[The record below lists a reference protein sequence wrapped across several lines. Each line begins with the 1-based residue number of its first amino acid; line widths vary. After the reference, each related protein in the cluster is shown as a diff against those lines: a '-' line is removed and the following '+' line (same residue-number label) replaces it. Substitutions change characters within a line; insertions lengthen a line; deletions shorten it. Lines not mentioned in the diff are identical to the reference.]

1 MRSQDIGDITEI
13 DAGDKLLRGHIGE
26 QFPERLALNFGPEI
40 PDRVDHC
47 CGGQVNSSLLWSD
60 PAQLTVASD
69 IPPEGAHIG
78 GERLQSVSDN
88 ERGQRPD
95 GGDENL
101 VSTSDSKGHAMP
113 FQASGMVGLQNHV
126 CCGII
131 RVVIHVIG
139 AIQGPRLRK
148 TNIICLDTNN
158 SERHNTSPSSGFLVE
173 AGLASASSRRGDA
186 LAGERRGRR
195 KACLYVPTRRRFNSS
210 DRQKTPL
217 DYSGSSK
224 YTIFCIQNTAYG
236 PENQELC
243 FRIDAI
249 VHTGQEGQLQAALS
263 VRRLHGIEY

>member
-95 GGDENL
+95 GGDANL

-126 CCGII
+126 GCGII
-131 RVVIHVIG
+131 RVVIHGIR
-139 AIQGPRLRK
+139 ASQGPRRRK
-148 TNIICLDTNN
+148 TNLICLDTNN
-158 SERHNTSPSSGFLVE
+158 SERHNTSPSS
-173 AGLASASSRRGDA
+173 
-186 LAGERRGRR
+186 
-195 KACLYVPTRRRFNSS
+195 P
-210 DRQKTPL
+210 KTPL

-243 FRIDAI
+243 FRIGAI
-249 VHTGQEGQLQAALS
+249 VHTRQEGQLQAALS